1 MYNTLT
7 NVVFQLSCGDSN
19 GTCFLINKNTAIT
32 VYHVIKE
39 HEKHEIILS
48 KNCERIA
55 SARVHENIDNNCKE
69 KDFAILILDVDIEFA
84 EYLEFGIIRQIE
96 VGSKWIS
103 RGYPLPKSCNGEN
116 VIEHNDNCVNQ
127 HFHEILNK
135 KIDIELNHNKKWENY
150 SGMSGAPLLIGGKV
164 VGVINSELTSNQTS
178 KELYALSVGSL
189 EEILSLNNITI
200 SQVNAFSSKNI
211 DASAANEFDDL
222 ITEDKRGLEEKL
234 RDVCETITDRRIIVY
249 CRELTS
255 GKAEISRYRD
265 QDISAMKY
273 RIFEVCQK
281 ELLNFVEKNN
291 KTELEVEE
299 IDDLIEIYTSK
310 ASLII
315 EERSKDYNYPLTN
328 KDILRKIVLDLIN
341 ECFLS
346 FDEKGIYEG

>member
-1 MYNTLT
+1 MYNILT

-32 VYHVIKE
+32 VYHVVKE
-39 HEKHEIILS
+39 HEEHEIILS
-48 KNCERIA
+48 KNCEKVTVARI
-55 SARVHENIDNNCKE
+55 HENIDANCKE
-69 KDFAILILDVDIEFA
+69 KDFAILKLDVDIEFP
-84 EYLEFGIIRQIE
+84 EYLQFGLIKKID
-96 VGSKWIS
+96 VGTKWIS

-116 VIEHNDNCVNQ
+116 VIEHSHNCVNQ
-127 HFHEILNK
+127 HFSEILNK
-135 KIDIELNHNKKWENY
+135 KIDIELNHTKKWENY
-150 SGMSGAPLLIGGKV
+150 SGMSGAPLLISGKV
-164 VGVINSELTSNQTS
+164 IGIINSELTNNQTS

-189 EEILSLNNITI
+189 EKILSSNNIEIWEVT
-200 SQVNAFSSKNI
+200 SFNSNDI
-211 DASAANEFDDL
+211 DISAASEFNEL
-222 ITEDKRGLEEKL
+222 LTEDKRDLQEKL
-234 RDVCETITDRRIIVY
+234 RGVCNNITDRRVILY

-281 ELLNFVEKNN
+281 ELLDFVENN
-291 KTELEVEE
+291 PKAELEVED
-299 IDDLIEIYTSK
+299 IDNLIDVFTSK

-315 EERSKDYNYPLTN
+315 EERSKDYKYPLTN